1 MTYEQAYQLK
11 EDLNKILND
20 AKVDVVSYEI
30 FNKWTEL
37 FVKTYELVLI
47 PTEHEGKY
55 ETATDSQKLAF
66 ARVSI
71 QSQTGAAA
79 SYETF
84 VSTFNT
90 LAENDTELNDYLN
103 QEEA

>member
-11 EDLNKILND
+11 EDLNKILQN
-20 AKVDVVSYEI
+20 AKVDIVSYEI

-37 FVKTYELVLI
+37 FVKTYQLVLI
-47 PTEHEGKY
+47 PTQHEAKY
-55 ETATDSQKLAF
+55 ETATDSLKLAF

-71 QSQTGAAA
+71 QSQTGAAD

-90 LAENDTELNDYLN
+90 LTTKDAELNNYLN
-103 QEEA
+103 K